1 MITLSCPSCGAEVVF
16 RSKASVFAVCS
27 FCKSTLVRQDMNLD
41 LLGKMAELQDDPT
54 PLQVGTKGTFSGQTF
69 ELIGRLKV
77 AYDDGSWNEW
87 YAMFGGD
94 KVGWLAEAQGFY
106 AVCFPFEG
114 RIFSIPREDEIMP
127 KTVVDLSPQGK
138 FQVED
143 MREVHCVYSE
153 GELPMN
159 AVKGRKSLSVDLADH
174 DGGMATIEYAD
185 PETRVFIGE
194 YVEFDDLQFQ
204 NLRHIDGW

>member
-1 MITLSCPSCGAEVVF
+1 MITLSCPSCGAEVAF
-16 RSKASVFAVCS
+16 RSKSSVFAVCS
-27 FCKSTLVRQDMNLD
+27 FCKSTLVRQDMD
-41 LLGKMAELQDDPT
+41 LEMIGKMAELQDDPT
-54 PLQVGTKGTFSGQTF
+54 PLQIGTKGTYLGETF

-106 AVCFPFEG
+106 AVCLPYEG
-114 RIFSIPREDEIMP
+114 KIFQIPREAEIRP
-127 KTVVDLSPQGK
+127 KTVVDLSPNGRY
-138 FQVED
+138 QVDD
-143 MREVHCVYSE
+143 MRRVHCVFSE

-159 AVKGRKSLSVDLADH
+159 AVQGRKSLSVDLADH
-174 DGGMATIEYAD
+174 DGGMATIEYANA
-185 PETRVFIGE
+185 EVRVFIGE
-194 YVEFDDLQFQ
+194 YIDFDDFQFQ